1 MTPGRRMTVD
11 ALLTAAELFSLLTG
25 IGEAVRIYASEA
37 VVDDPGLAQLG
48 LAAMI
53 VGGLTTAAVGFGVWL
68 GRVPPSLPRTV
79 AVVAGWLIIWFP
91 LTIAL
96 GIATDDYPAAQ
107 PAATALCL
115 LGISAAIAPFVRSRR
130 GHKGTTDAAGGVS
143 R

>member
-1 MTPGRRMTVD
+1 MDV
-11 ALLTAAELFSLLTG
+11 LLTAAGLFSLLTG
-25 IGEAVRIYASEA
+25 IGEAVRIYAIEA
-37 VVDDPGLAQLG
+37 VVDPGLAQLG

-53 VGGLTTAAVGFGVWL
+53 VGGLTAAAVGFGVWL

-96 GIATDDYPAAQ
+96 GIATNDHPAAQ
-107 PAATALCL
+107 LAATTLCL